1 MKDIYV
7 WSVAF
12 PDYSER
18 LAAMAGAAWVAFML
32 ADELE
37 LI

>member
-1 MKDIYV
+1 MNEIYV
-7 WSVAF
+7 WSEAF

-18 LAAMAGAAWVAFML
+18 LAAMAGAIWVALML

-37 LI
+37 LM